1 MGLADNLK
9 NVASNMQQGAK
20 IASITFTQRALR
32 LVSGFFIGIVLSL
45 IIQEFMQ
52 SGTLMLLFF
61 TTLFM
66 MIVYKLLR
74 PLSVFQIFIF
84 DVICILIA
92 TTLRMYIMIAP

>member
-1 MGLADNLK
+1 MSLADNLK
-9 NVASNMQQGAK
+9 NVTSNMQQSAT
-20 IASITFTQRALR
+20 SVTITFFQRALR
-32 LVSGFFIGIVLSL
+32 LVSGFFVGIVLSL
-45 IIQEFMQ
+45 IIQEFAQ

-66 MIVYKLLR
+66 LIVYKLLR

-92 TTLRMYIMIAP
+92 ISLRMYVMIAP